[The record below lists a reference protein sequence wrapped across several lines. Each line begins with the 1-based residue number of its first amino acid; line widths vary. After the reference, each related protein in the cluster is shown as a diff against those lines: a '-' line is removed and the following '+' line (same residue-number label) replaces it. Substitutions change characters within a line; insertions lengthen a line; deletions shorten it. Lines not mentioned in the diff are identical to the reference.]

1 MRVHETNSNGP
12 VPIGCSVPKVP
23 DEVKTPSAS
32 AVPSSALNSFS
43 AFGLAIENACCE
55 SAGMKVADG
64 FVSVRTAVDASVA
77 SQLL

>member
-1 MRVHETNSNGP
+1 MPN
-12 VPIGCSVPKVP
+12 VPLA
-23 DEVKTPSAS
+23 VKTPSAS
-32 AVPSSALNSFS
+32 TVPSSALNSVS

-55 SAGMKVADG
+55 SAGMNVADG